1 MIQTFKAPTLRCR
14 PTRAMTAGTG
24 THCPV
29 SGRWSP
35 DGELQ
40 DSQVFFEGSLVPS
53 FEGTPVVWVQEP
65 EPVRH

>member
-1 MIQTFKAPTLRCR
+1 MIQTFKAPALRCR
-14 PTRAMTAGTG
+14 PARAMTAGTG

-40 DSQVFFEGSLVPS
+40 DSQMFFEGSVMPP
-53 FEGTPVVWVQEP
+53 FEGAPVVWMLGP
-65 EPVRH
+65 DPDRH

>member
-1 MIQTFKAPTLRCR
+1 MIQTFTAPSLRCR

-24 THCPV
+24 THCPI

-40 DSQVFFEGSLVPS
+40 DSQVFFEGSLMPP
-53 FEGTPVVWVQEP
+53 FEGEPVVWVLGP
-65 EPVRH
+65 DPDGH

>member
-1 MIQTFKAPTLRCR
+1 MIQTFKTPTLRCR

-35 DGELQ
+35 GGELQ
-40 DSQVFFEGSLVPS
+40 DSQVFFEGSLMPS
-53 FEGTPVVWVQEP
+53 FDGAPVAWVLGP
-65 EPVRH
+65 EPDRH